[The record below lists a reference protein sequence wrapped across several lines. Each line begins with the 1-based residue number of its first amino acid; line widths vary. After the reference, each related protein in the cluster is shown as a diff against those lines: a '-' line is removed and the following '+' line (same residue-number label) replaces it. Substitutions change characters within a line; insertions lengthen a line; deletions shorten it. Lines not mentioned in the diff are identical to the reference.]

1 MNEVYLILE
10 VKPNDKNEST
20 LLDYKGEVITNMNWV
35 SDIWEKYKF
44 HYVITKEP
52 YISIK
57 YWN

>member
-35 SDIWEKYKF
+35 SYIWEKYKF
-44 HYVITKEP
+44 HYVITK
-52 YISIK
+52 
-57 YWN
+57 